1 MFDAYGP
8 RIFEA
13 LRQAAEAELGADH
26 PVAVAA
32 KAAADAPAADAS
44 SADATRQ
51 VQTTLQALGADQTE
65 RLMRTVHRA
74 LQEDALSSAK
84 APSRLH

>member
-13 LRQAAEAELGADH
+13 LQRAAAAELGADH

-32 KAAADAPAADAS
+32 KAAADAS

-51 VQTTLQALGADQTE
+51 VQVALQALGADQTE
-65 RLMRTVHRA
+65 RLMRIVHRA
-74 LQEDALSSAK
+74 LREDALSDAK
-84 APSRLH
+84 APGRLH